1 MMRKKTFFT
10 ILFIVIFLF
19 GSHVNAQEYKPF
31 KLGLKISPNI
41 GWLNPTTKDYKSGNV
56 AFGGVIGL
64 VTDFYFSEQYAIST
78 GLDFS
83 FLGGSM
89 KYRDQL
95 ITEQDTLTGDMVRKI
110 RIIYIEV
117 PLMLKMKTKMFG
129 DFSFFGQAGFSAGF
143 NLSSSAEDDFTSDQG
158 AVVSEKRDFS
168 GNTTLMRGAVCIG
181 LGTEYHLDTSTR
193 LVLGVNYS
201 NSLNNVLK
209 GTNSL
214 THSNVKAWLNY
225 LELNIGIMF

>member
-1 MMRKKTFFT
+1 MIRKITYST
-10 ILFIVIFLF
+10 ILISLIFLF
-19 GSHVNAQEYKPF
+19 GFQSNAQDYKPF
-31 KLGLKISPNI
+31 KLGLKISPNL
-41 GWLNPTTKDYKSGNV
+41 GWLNPNTKDYKSGNV

-78 GLDFS
+78 GLNFS
-83 FLGGSM
+83 FLGGSL

-95 ITEQDTLTGDMVRKI
+95 ITEQDTMIGDMVRKI

-117 PLMLKMKTKMFG
+117 PLMLKMKTRQFG
-129 DFSFFGQAGFSAGF
+129 DFSFYGQAGFSAGF

-158 AVVSEKRDFS
+158 KNFSEKKDFS

-193 LVLGVNYS
+193 LILGINYS

-225 LELNIGIMF
+225 LELNIGVMF